1 MLNKV
6 SKALHSSKSR
16 YVKEWG
22 NSIAVGFEILNS
34 YLRRIAQR
42 AIETQDAALLE
53 DLANL
58 IAKWAKEIEALAEM
72 EIKLLLKEKQK

>member
-1 MLNKV
+1 MKMLIKMDYNELLNKV

-34 YLRRIAQR
+34 YQKNC
-42 AIETQDAALLE
+42 AAGY
-53 DLANL
+53 
-58 IAKWAKEIEALAEM
+58 
-72 EIKLLLKEKQK
+72 

>member
-1 MLNKV
+1 MKMLIKMDYNELLNKV
-6 SKALHSSKSR
+6 SKAPHSSKSR

-58 IAKWAKEIEALAEM
+58 GLVTEIEDGED
-72 EIKLLLKEKQK
+72 EK